1 MFHAHPD
8 DECISTGGVIA
19 QAAAAGHRVVVVF
32 ATRGELGEVLPGV
45 LQPGESLTERRV
57 AEARQA
63 ADILGA
69 RRVEFLGYRDSGME
83 GLPDNDSPGSFWTAD
98 VEEAAAR
105 LAKIL
110 DEEHADVLTLYD
122 SHGGYDH
129 PDHVQVHRVG
139 VRAGELAGTGRV
151 YEATMN
157 RDAIRNFMI
166 EHREEAEAGGVTPP
180 EAVENPD
187 DITLGVSEAEI
198 TTFVD
203 VGDFVETKRAA
214 LAAHASQVDET
225 TFFLAMPMVMFR
237 AAFGTEW
244 FIRRGAAPG
253 THETSLFADATG
265 N

>member
-8 DECISTGGVIA
+8 DECIATGGVIA

-32 ATRGELGEVLPGV
+32 ATRGELGEVMPGV
-45 LQPGESLTERRV
+45 LQPGESLAARRV
-57 AEARQA
+57 LEAHRA
-63 ADILGA
+63 ADILGVK
-69 RRVEFLGYRDSGME
+69 RVEFLGYHDSGME
-83 GLPDNDSPGSFWTAD
+83 GTQHNDSPGSFWMSD

-110 DEEHADVLTLYD
+110 DEERADVLTVYD

-139 VRAGELAGTGRV
+139 IRAGELARTTRV

-157 RDAIRNFMI
+157 RDAIRSFMI
-166 EHREEAEAGGVTPP
+166 EHREDAEAAGVEPP
-180 EAVENPD
+180 EGVENPD
-187 DITLGVSEAEI
+187 DIKLGVPEAEI

-225 TFFLAMPMVMFR
+225 TFFLAMPMEMFR
-237 AAFGTEW
+237 AAFGIEW
-244 FIRRGAAPG
+244 FIRRGAPSG
-253 THETSLFADATG
+253 THETSLFADASS
-265 N
+265 